1 MTSLRPRTVRQSA
14 FQRTM
19 YRAHGV
25 ADPNKALKDQPYKC
39 FIEVA
44 ELAAVALFLS
54 IDHGASVAG
63 VALPMDG
70 GWTAH

>member
-14 FQRTM
+14 FQRKM
-19 YRAHGV
+19 CRVHGV
-25 ADPNKALKDQPYKC
+25 PDPSKALKNQPYNS

-44 ELAAVALFLS
+44 AVAAFLS

-63 VALPMDG
+63 AALPMDG